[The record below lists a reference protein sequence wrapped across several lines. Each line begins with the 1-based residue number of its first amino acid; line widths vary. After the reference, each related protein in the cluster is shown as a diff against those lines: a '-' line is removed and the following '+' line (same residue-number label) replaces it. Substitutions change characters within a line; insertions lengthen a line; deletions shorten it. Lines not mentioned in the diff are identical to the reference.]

1 MHAMLEYPPHIN
13 PDPNASFILVVED
26 DGLLRQMLCGVLEG
40 QGWVTEEASNGEQAL
55 EMLENFI
62 PRLIILDL
70 MMPVMDGFT
79 FAEKMREKPSFR
91 DVQII
96 VLTAMILEQAD
107 RDRLAPHVQQII
119 EKGSNLNYMY
129 LLFNHLR
136 EMMA

>member
-1 MHAMLEYPPHIN
+1 MLEYPPHIN